1 MSVISSVVCWTEE
14 TVSVPSPVVKPKSS
28 PQEKTQVKPEEKS
41 NIPSSTTTPHD
52 GEATESMS
60 NNDPKDSVDSKEE
73 EIPRKETKLN
83 KPVEKV
89 EKKHTRKHSVEN
101 QDMNSSLVTREVQS
115 KLRSEEVVSSENLA
129 ESADT
134 ISPLTTRAPS
144 ASITRRDSDLSRKRY
159 SSMQPSGSSL
169 ASSRQAGI
177 SMSMRSL
184 PSQSRSASSGKVS
197 LCRLCIYI

>member
-1 MSVISSVVCWTEE
+1 M
-14 TVSVPSPVVKPKSS
+14 
-28 PQEKTQVKPEEKS
+28 KPEEKPAIP
-41 NIPSSTTTPHD
+41 NIPSSTATPHD

-73 EIPRKETKLN
+73 EIPRKATKLN

-101 QDMNSSLVTREVQS
+101 QDMNSSLVTCEVQS
-115 KLRSEEVVSSENLA
+115 KLRSEEGVSSENLT
-129 ESADT
+129 ESTDT

-159 SSMQPSGSSL
+159 SSMQPSGSTL

-177 SMSMRSL
+177 SMSMHSL
-184 PSQSRSASSGKVS
+184 PSQSRSASSGKVR
-197 LCRLCIYI
+197 LCRLCIYIGGVGLCMHASRWH

>member
-1 MSVISSVVCWTEE
+1 M
-14 TVSVPSPVVKPKSS
+14 
-28 PQEKTQVKPEEKS
+28 KPEEKS
-41 NIPSSTTTPHD
+41 VVSDTPSSTTTPHD

-60 NNDPKDSVDSKEE
+60 NKDPKDSVDSKEE
-73 EIPRKETKLN
+73 EIPRKETTLN

-101 QDMNSSLVTREVQS
+101 QDMNLSLVTREVQS
-115 KLRSEEVVSSENLA
+115 KLHSEKGVSSENLA

-159 SSMQPSGSSL
+159 SSMQSSGSTL
-169 ASSRQAGI
+169 ASSRYAGI
-177 SMSMRSL
+177 SMSMHSL
-184 PSQSRSASSGKVS
+184 PSQTRSASSGKVR
-197 LCRLCIYI
+197 LCRLCIYFNMLGRTIHACQ